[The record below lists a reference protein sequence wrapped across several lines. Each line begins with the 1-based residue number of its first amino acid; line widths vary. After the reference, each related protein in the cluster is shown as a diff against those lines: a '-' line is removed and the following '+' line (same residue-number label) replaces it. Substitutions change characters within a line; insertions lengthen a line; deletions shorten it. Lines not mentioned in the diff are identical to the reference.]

1 MTTYGYTRVSDISQV
16 DGCSLADQER
26 VIRGC
31 AMMRGDE
38 DVIVFSDPDVSGYS
52 IPLAERPA
60 GGEMMRL
67 VRRGD
72 VVIASKMDRI
82 FRNASDALVCAQ
94 KFRAAGVGLILC
106 DMGVDPVTGSGAAK
120 MFFGMLA
127 MFAEFERDRIAER
140 TADGR
145 RGKKAKGGHVG
156 GHAPYG
162 YRADGSGRSAM
173 LVEYLPE
180 QKTIAGIRELAGK
193 GLGPTAIARELTYA
207 GVLNRE
213 GKPFAKTQI
222 VRILGREEM
231 EKAA

>member
-1 MTTYGYTRVSDISQV
+1 MTTYAYIRVSSQ
-16 DGCSLADQER
+16 DQTLGCSLADQER

-38 DVIVFSDPDVSGYS
+38 DVTVFSDPDVSGYS

-67 VRRGD
+67 VGRGD

-145 RGKKAKGGHVG
+145 RGKKAKGGHIG
-156 GHAPYG
+156 GDVPYG
-162 YRADGSGRSAM
+162 FQKTGTGRSAM
-173 LVEYLPE
+173 LIEYLPE
-180 QKTIAGIRELAGK
+180 QRTVQHIRDMAVSGMSLS
-193 GLGPTAIARELTYA
+193 AIARGLAYN
-207 GVLNRE
+207 GIMNRS
-213 GKPFAKTQI
+213 GKPFAHPQI
-222 VRILGREEM
+222 ARILGRDVM
-231 EKAA
+231 GVAA